1 MYQSKE
7 MIPYSAWSY
16 YMGLVLLCYRGRTAE
31 EEFKS
36 ECVCVFGPGVSEKH
50 EEDVHRSLGD
60 IL

>member
-1 MYQSKE
+1 
-7 MIPYSAWSY
+7 
-16 YMGLVLLCYRGRTAE
+16 MGLVLLCYRGRTAG